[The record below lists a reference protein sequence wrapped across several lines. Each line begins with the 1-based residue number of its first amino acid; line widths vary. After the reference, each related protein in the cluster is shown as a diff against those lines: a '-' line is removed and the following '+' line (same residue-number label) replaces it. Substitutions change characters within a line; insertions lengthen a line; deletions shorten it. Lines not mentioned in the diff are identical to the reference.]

1 MESKVAYDVLAKEY
15 YEPRHKTS
23 RNFDAATKQALESI
37 DHQIPSGLVLDVG
50 SGRGRCGEYL
60 GIEPI
65 RVVQLDNS
73 TAMLSL
79 KPRENAVVRVLHE
92 AEDLPF
98 PDREFA
104 CVAAFLCD
112 PFLGLN
118 FLAEARRVLSD
129 GGILIGTTPSE
140 QWGRTLRKALELD
153 PMMTRFVLAGGQEIT
168 APSAIYPNKQL
179 HEMLRTVGFRE
190 SRINISTHTLPD
202 GTDPVSE
209 DIVSPAKELGL
220 SPYSL
225 GILSSFTAEA

>member
-1 MESKVAYDVLAKEY
+1 LESKAAYDILAEEY

-23 RNFDAATKQALESI
+23 RNFDSATKEALESI
-37 DHQIPSGLVLDVG
+37 DLRIPSGLVLDVG

-60 GIEPI
+60 GIEPA

-73 TAMLSL
+73 IAMLSL
-79 KPRENAVVRVLHE
+79 KPREDAFIRILHD
-92 AEDLPF
+92 AEELPF
-98 PDREFA
+98 PDGEFA

-140 QWGRTLRKALELD
+140 QWGRPLRDALGLD
-153 PMMTRFVLAGGQEIT
+153 PMVTRFVLAGGQEMT
-168 APSAIYPNKQL
+168 APSAIYSNKQL
-179 HEMLRTVGFRE
+179 HEMLRVVGFRE
-190 SRINISTHTLPD
+190 SKIDINTHTLPD

-209 DIVSPAKELGL
+209 DILTPAKTSGL

-225 GILSSFTAEA
+225 GILSSFIAAV